1 MANRREVGLFIDD
14 ILDCIQKIE
23 EYSANLTEE
32 QFKVNF
38 KDQDAIFRRL
48 EIIGEAIKNI
58 PEEIRIQFPEI
69 PWRNIAGL
77 RDVLIHNYFGIMPER
92 LWKVVKQDIPPFK
105 NHISQVKE
113 RLTK

>member
-1 MANRREVGLFIDD
+1 MGNKRDLGLFIDD

-23 EYSANLTEE
+23 EYSSNISEDE
-32 QFKVNF
+32 FKINF

-69 PWRNIAGL
+69 PWRKIAGL
-77 RDVLIHNYFGIMPER
+77 RDILIHNYFGIMPDR
-92 LWKVVKQDIPPFK
+92 LWKVVKQDIPTFK
-105 NHISQVKE
+105 VQMDKVKQ
-113 RLTK
+113 RLTQ

>member
-23 EYSANLTEE
+23 EYSAALTEE
-32 QFKVNF
+32 EFEVNF

-48 EIIGEAIKNI
+48 KIIGEAIKNI
-58 PEEIRIQFPEI
+58 PEEIRKQFPEI

-77 RDVLIHNYFGIMPER
+77 RDVLIHNYFGIMPGR
-92 LWKVVKQDIPPFK
+92 LWKVIKQDIPPFK
-105 NHISQVKE
+105 IHISQVKE

>member
-1 MANRREVGLFIDD
+1 MGNKRDLGLFIDD

-23 EYSANLTEE
+23 EYSANISEDE
-32 QFKVNF
+32 FKINF

-69 PWRNIAGL
+69 PGRKVAGL
-77 RDVLIHNYFGIMPER
+77 RDVLIHNYFGIMPDR
-92 LWKVVKQDIPPFK
+92 LWKVVKQDIPTFK
-105 NHISQVKE
+105 VQMDKVKQ
-113 RLTK
+113 RLTQ

>member
-1 MANRREVGLFIDD
+1 MGNKRDLGLFIDD

-23 EYSANLTEE
+23 EYSANISEDE
-32 QFKVNF
+32 FKVNF

-69 PWRNIAGL
+69 PWRKIAGL
-77 RDVLIHNYFGIMPER
+77 RDVLIHNYFGIMPDR
-92 LWKVVKQDIPPFK
+92 LWKVVKQDIPTLK
-105 NHISQVKE
+105 VQMDKVKQ
-113 RLTK
+113 RLTQ

>member
-1 MANRREVGLFIDD
+1 MGNKREPGLFIDD

-23 EYSANLTEE
+23 EYSANITEDE
-32 QFKVNF
+32 FKINF

-69 PWRNIAGL
+69 PWRKIAGL
-77 RDVLIHNYFGIMPER
+77 RDVLIHNYFGIMPGR
-92 LWKVVKQDIPPFK
+92 LWKVVKQDIPTFK
-105 NHISQVKE
+105 VKISQVKE
-113 RLTK
+113 RLTQ

>member
-1 MANRREVGLFIDD
+1 MGNKRDLGLFIDD

-23 EYSANLTEE
+23 EYSANISEDE
-32 QFKVNF
+32 FKVSF

-69 PWRNIAGL
+69 PWRKIAGL
-77 RDVLIHNYFGIMPER
+77 RDVLIHNYFGIMPDR
-92 LWKVVKQDIPPFK
+92 LWKVVKQDLPTFK
-105 NHISQVKE
+105 SSNG
-113 RLTK
+113 

>member
-1 MANRREVGLFIDD
+1 MGNKRDLGLFIDD

-23 EYSANLTEE
+23 EYSATISEDE
-32 QFKVNF
+32 FKVNF

-69 PWRNIAGL
+69 PWRKIAGL
-77 RDVLIHNYFGIMPER
+77 RDVLIHNYFGIMPDR
-92 LWKVVKQDIPPFK
+92 LWKVVKQDLPTFK
-105 NHISQVKE
+105 SSNG
-113 RLTK
+113 

>member
-1 MANRREVGLFIDD
+1 MGNKRDLGLFIDD

-23 EYSANLTEE
+23 EYSANISEDE
-32 QFKVNF
+32 FKVNF

-69 PWRNIAGL
+69 PWRKIAGL
-77 RDVLIHNYFGIMPER
+77 RDVLIHNYFGIMPNR
-92 LWKVVKQDIPPFK
+92 LWKVVKQDIPTFK
-105 NHISQVKE
+105 IQMAKVKQ
-113 RLTK
+113 RLTQ

>member
-1 MANRREVGLFIDD
+1 MGNKRDLGLFIDD

-23 EYSANLTEE
+23 EYSANISEDE
-32 QFKVNF
+32 FKINF

-69 PWRNIAGL
+69 PWRKIAGL
-77 RDVLIHNYFGIMPER
+77 RDVLIHNYFGIMPDR
-92 LWKVVKQDIPPFK
+92 LWKVIKKDIPIF
-105 NHISQVKE
+105 
-113 RLTK
+113 